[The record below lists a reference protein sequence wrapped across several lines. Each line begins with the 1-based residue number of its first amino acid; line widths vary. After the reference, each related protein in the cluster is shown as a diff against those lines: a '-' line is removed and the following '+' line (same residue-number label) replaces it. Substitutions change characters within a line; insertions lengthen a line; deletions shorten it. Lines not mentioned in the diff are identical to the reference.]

1 MLAWIDYS
9 TPQLYSAK
17 SIILLIVFS
26 CVAFLVSS
34 LSPLERPAQD
44 RFALFIPP
52 AILVYW
58 YLFQF
63 QLMSLDPHVHYYLS
77 PTGYFKWMTNSSICY
92 AFSVAFSIRLLR
104 VPTRGSRIEGVLF
117 LLLFGFLIVFRDQ
130 MRPAMMTT

>member
-1 MLAWIDYS
+1 MFAWIDYS
-9 TPQLYSAK
+9 TPQFFNAK
-17 SIILLIVFS
+17 SVILLVVFS
-26 CVAFLVSS
+26 CIACLVSP

-92 AFSVAFSIRLLR
+92 AFGAAFSVRLLR
-104 VPTRGSRIEGVLF
+104 VRTVASRIEGVLS
-117 LLLFGFLIVFRDQ
+117 LLLFVLLIVFRDQ
-130 MRPAMMTT
+130 MRPVLQTT

>member
-9 TPQLYSAK
+9 TPQFFNVK
-17 SIILLIVFS
+17 SVVLVLVFS
-26 CVAFLVSS
+26 CVAFLVSP
-34 LSPLERPAQD
+34 LSPLERTAQD
-44 RFALFIPP
+44 RFALLVPP

-92 AFSVAFSIRLLR
+92 AFGVAFSIRLLR
-104 VPTRGSRIEGVLF
+104 VRARGSRIEGVLF
-117 LLLFGFLIVFRDQ
+117 LLLYGFLIVFRDQ

>member
-1 MLAWIDYS
+1 MFAWIDYS
-9 TPQLYSAK
+9 TPQFFNAK
-17 SIILLIVFS
+17 SVVLVLVFS
-26 CVAFLVSS
+26 CVAFMVSP
-34 LSPLERPAQD
+34 LSPLKRTSQD
-44 RFALFIPP
+44 RVALFIPL

-92 AFSVAFSIRLLR
+92 AFGVAFSFRLLR
-104 VPTRGSRIEGVLF
+104 VRTRASRIEGVLF
-117 LLLFGFLIVFRDQ
+117 LVLYGFLIVFRDQ